1 VPVVFVQF
9 VFHIVQYSGD
19 SAFRRLGHSAFGRQD
34 DNRQRERNLVAC
46 ESPSVLKNVNC
57 VLKNVN
63 CVSMSC
69 SCFFLF
75 LLFFSSFVLF
85 RRRLV
90 GRGRRRRLVLVSAA
104 ACAKMIRE
112 SGGTLPDKTTMR
124 AHQRLRF
131 LVRRREGL
139 ICRQRLQLFHLSCSV
154 NSTVFILFQPL
165 SLFSFCIVASLRRA
179 RALVIFHVRATTA
192 TFVDLW
198 RRIPRFQGFE
208 NGVDLNDVVVDILG
222 TQAQIKS
229 WHACGDAVES
239 VLFFDR
245 SYGTAVLWLVSS

>member
-1 VPVVFVQF
+1 MPVVFVQF
-9 VFHIVQYSGD
+9 VFHIVRYSGD

-63 CVSMSC
+63 CVSMS
-69 SCFFLF
+69 FV
-75 LLFFSSFVLF
+75 FSSFVLF

-90 GRGRRRRLVLVSAA
+90 GRGRRRRLVPVSAA

-229 WHACGDAVES
+229 WHACGNAVES

>member
-1 VPVVFVQF
+1 MFVQF

-46 ESPSVLKNVNC
+46 ESASVLKNVNC

-63 CVSMSC
+63 CVSMLC

-179 RALVIFHVRATTA
+179 RALVIFHVCATTA

>member
-1 VPVVFVQF
+1 MFVQF
-9 VFHIVQYSGD
+9 VFHIVRYSGD

-75 LLFFSSFVLF
+75 LLF

-90 GRGRRRRLVLVSAA
+90 GRGRRRRLVPVSAA

-179 RALVIFHVRATTA
+179 RALVIFHVCATTA

-229 WHACGDAVES
+229 WHACGNAVES

>member
-1 VPVVFVQF
+1 MPVVFVQF

-46 ESPSVLKNVNC
+46 ESASVLKNVNC

-63 CVSMSC
+63 CVSMS
-69 SCFFLF
+69 FLF
-75 LLFFSSFVLF
+75 FSSFVFSSFVLF

-90 GRGRRRRLVLVSAA
+90 GRGRRRRLVPVSAA

-179 RALVIFHVRATTA
+179 RALVIFHVCATTA

-229 WHACGDAVES
+229 WHACGNAVES

>member
-1 VPVVFVQF
+1 MFVQF
-9 VFHIVQYSGD
+9 VFHIVRYSGD

-75 LLFFSSFVLF
+75 LLF

-90 GRGRRRRLVLVSAA
+90 GRGRRRRLVPVSAA

>member
-1 VPVVFVQF
+1 MPVVFVQF
-9 VFHIVQYSGD
+9 VFHIVQYLGD

-63 CVSMSC
+63 CVSMS
-69 SCFFLF
+69 FLF
-75 LLFFSSFVLF
+75 FSSFVFSSFVLF

-90 GRGRRRRLVLVSAA
+90 GRGRRRRLGPVSAA

-229 WHACGDAVES
+229 WHACGNAVES

>member
-1 VPVVFVQF
+1 MFVQF

-63 CVSMSC
+63 CVSMLC

-179 RALVIFHVRATTA
+179 RALVIFHVCATTA

>member
-1 VPVVFVQF
+1 MPVVFVQF

-63 CVSMSC
+63 CVSMS
-69 SCFFLF
+69 FLF
-75 LLFFSSFVLF
+75 FSSFVFSSFVLF

-90 GRGRRRRLVLVSAA
+90 GRGRRRRLVPVSAA

-179 RALVIFHVRATTA
+179 RALVIFHVCATTA

-229 WHACGDAVES
+229 WHACGNAVES

>member
-1 VPVVFVQF
+1 MPVVFVQF

-63 CVSMSC
+63 CVSMS
-69 SCFFLF
+69 FV
-75 LLFFSSFVLF
+75 FSSFVLF

-90 GRGRRRRLVLVSAA
+90 GRGRRRRLVPVSAA

-229 WHACGDAVES
+229 WHACGNAVES

>member
-1 VPVVFVQF
+1 MFVQF

-63 CVSMSC
+63 CVSMLC

-179 RALVIFHVRATTA
+179 RALVIFHVCATTA

-229 WHACGDAVES
+229 WHACGNAVES

>member
-1 VPVVFVQF
+1 MPVVFVQF

-63 CVSMSC
+63 CVSMS
-69 SCFFLF
+69 FV
-75 LLFFSSFVLF
+75 FSSFVLF

-90 GRGRRRRLVLVSAA
+90 GRGRRRRLVPVSAA

-179 RALVIFHVRATTA
+179 RALVIFHVCATTA

-229 WHACGDAVES
+229 WHACGNAVES

>member
-1 VPVVFVQF
+1 MFVQF

-179 RALVIFHVRATTA
+179 RALVIFHVCATTA

-229 WHACGDAVES
+229 WHACGNAVES

>member
-1 VPVVFVQF
+1 MFVQF

-69 SCFFLF
+69 FFLF

-90 GRGRRRRLVLVSAA
+90 GRGRRRRLVPVSAA

-239 VLFFDR
+239 VLFSDR

>member
-1 VPVVFVQF
+1 MPVVFVQF

-63 CVSMSC
+63 CVSMS
-69 SCFFLF
+69 FLF
-75 LLFFSSFVLF
+75 FSSFVFSSFVLF

-90 GRGRRRRLVLVSAA
+90 GRGRRRRLVPVSAA

-131 LVRRREGL
+131 LGL

-179 RALVIFHVRATTA
+179 RALVIFHVCATTA

-229 WHACGDAVES
+229 WHACGNAVES

>member
-1 VPVVFVQF
+1 MFVQF

-75 LLFFSSFVLF
+75 LLF

-90 GRGRRRRLVLVSAA
+90 GRGRRRRLVPVSAA

-229 WHACGDAVES
+229 WHACGNAVES

>member
-1 VPVVFVQF
+1 MFVQF

-19 SAFRRLGHSAFGRQD
+19 SAFGRLGHSAFGRQD

-75 LLFFSSFVLF
+75 FSSFVLF

-90 GRGRRRRLVLVSAA
+90 GRGRRRRLVPVSAA

-179 RALVIFHVRATTA
+179 RALVIFHVCATTA

-239 VLFFDR
+239 VLFSDR

>member
-1 VPVVFVQF
+1 MFVQF
-9 VFHIVQYSGD
+9 VFHIVQYLGD

-63 CVSMSC
+63 CVSMS
-69 SCFFLF
+69 FLF
-75 LLFFSSFVLF
+75 FSSFVFSSFVLF

-90 GRGRRRRLVLVSAA
+90 GRGRRRRLGPVSAA

-229 WHACGDAVES
+229 WHACGNAVES

>member
-1 VPVVFVQF
+1 MFVQF

-46 ESPSVLKNVNC
+46 ESASVLKNVNC

-90 GRGRRRRLVLVSAA
+90 GRGRRRRLVPVSAA

-179 RALVIFHVRATTA
+179 RALVIFHVCATTA

-239 VLFFDR
+239 VLFSDR

>member
-1 VPVVFVQF
+1 
-9 VFHIVQYSGD
+9 
-19 SAFRRLGHSAFGRQD
+19 
-34 DNRQRERNLVAC
+34 
-46 ESPSVLKNVNC
+46 
-57 VLKNVN
+57 
-63 CVSMSC
+63 MSC

-90 GRGRRRRLVLVSAA
+90 GRGRRRRLVPVSAA

-179 RALVIFHVRATTA
+179 RALVIFHVCATTA

-229 WHACGDAVES
+229 WHACGNAVES

>member
-1 VPVVFVQF
+1 
-9 VFHIVQYSGD
+9 
-19 SAFRRLGHSAFGRQD
+19 
-34 DNRQRERNLVAC
+34 
-46 ESPSVLKNVNC
+46 
-57 VLKNVN
+57 
-63 CVSMSC
+63 M
-69 SCFFLF
+69 
-75 LLFFSSFVLF
+75 LL
-85 RRRLV
+85 
-90 GRGRRRRLVLVSAA
+90 LVLVVLLVVRVVPTPPRRARASAS

-179 RALVIFHVRATTA
+179 RALVIFHVCATTA

-229 WHACGDAVES
+229 WHACGNAVES

>member
-1 VPVVFVQF
+1 MFVQF

-75 LLFFSSFVLF
+75 FSSFVLF

-90 GRGRRRRLVLVSAA
+90 GRGRRRRLVPVSAA

-179 RALVIFHVRATTA
+179 RALVIFHVCATTA

-239 VLFFDR
+239 VLFSDR

>member
-1 VPVVFVQF
+1 MFVQF

-75 LLFFSSFVLF
+75 LLF

-90 GRGRRRRLVLVSAA
+90 GRGRRRRLVPVSAA

>member
-1 VPVVFVQF
+1 MFVQF
-9 VFHIVQYSGD
+9 VFHIVRYSGD

-75 LLFFSSFVLF
+75 LLF

-90 GRGRRRRLVLVSAA
+90 GRGRRRRLVPVSAA

-229 WHACGDAVES
+229 WHACGNAVES